1 MKTRKMI
8 FCEIILQTGGLW
20 DSIIQCKGLRDK
32 KMQNPS
38 PHQQIEK
45 TKINGT
51 LFCESAQPF
60 PLIVNVC
67 LKAYILKEP
76 SCFPKMPESKC
87 TSSTEV
93 VKFPFS
99 WQSVS
104 HI

>member
-20 DSIIQCKGLRDK
+20 DSIIQCKELRDK

-51 LFCESAQPF
+51 LFCESAQLF

-67 LKAYILKEP
+67 LKAYILKES
-76 SCFPKMPESKC
+76 SCFPNARI
-87 TSSTEV
+87 EV
-93 VKFPFS
+93 
-99 WQSVS
+99 
-104 HI
+104 H